1 MTGWETRA
9 PFYQTRWPH
18 RRLRC
23 SPGTVIVVY
32 AAEVDNPVVPTRR
45 CMTAGVPVHYVLQYG
60 VPALELGGAV
70 ADVAAAQDA
79 VEAGAVGKVLVVP
92 GPSR

>member
-1 MTGWETRA
+1 
-9 PFYQTRWPH
+9 
-18 RRLRC
+18 
-23 SPGTVIVVY
+23 
-32 AAEVDNPVVPTRR
+32 
-45 CMTAGVPVHYVLQYG
+45 MTAGVPVHYVLLDG
-60 VPALELGGAV
+60 VPAPELAGAM

>member
-1 MTGWETRA
+1 
-9 PFYQTRWPH
+9 
-18 RRLRC
+18 
-23 SPGTVIVVY
+23 
-32 AAEVDNPVVPTRR
+32 
-45 CMTAGVPVHYVLQYG
+45 MTAGVPVHYVLQYG